1 MIEFPYPTS
10 TGEALAFAS
19 AAATALLGL
28 MLFVLPRL
36 TLRAMGIGTVAGRD
50 DAVAEIRSVMAGFLL
65 AGGMGSIMFAQPFV
79 YLVLGASWAIT
90 VLGRVVTAVVDRGLS
105 RIQVL
110 QTVIELLLAAGP
122 LAYVFQLV

>member
-1 MIEFPYPTS
+1 MFEFPYPTS
-10 TGEALAFAS
+10 PAEWLAFAS
-19 AAATALLGL
+19 AVATALLGL

-65 AGGMGSIMFAQPFV
+65 AAGLGSIMFAQPFI
-79 YLVLGASWAIT
+79 YLVLGACWAVT
-90 VLGRVVTAVVDRGLS
+90 VLGRIVTAFVDRAMS

-110 QTVIELLLAAGP
+110 QTVIEMLLAAGP
-122 LAYVFQLV
+122 LAYVF

>member
-1 MIEFPYPTS
+1 MFEFPYPTS
-10 TGEALAFAS
+10 PAEWLAFAS
-19 AAATALLGL
+19 AVATALLGL

-65 AGGMGSIMFAQPFV
+65 AAGLGSIMFAQPLI
-79 YLVLGASWAIT
+79 YLVLGACWAVT
-90 VLGRVVTAVVDRGLS
+90 VLGRIVTAFVDRAMS

-110 QTVIELLLAAGP
+110 QTVIEMLLAAGP
-122 LAYVFQLV
+122 LAYVF